1 MSQGMPMRTPS
12 RTLPSDS
19 GQAAIESA
27 LVLPL
32 FVFLILGI
40 LQLGL
45 MHQARLLTKYAA
57 YKAVRAG
64 SLHHAS
70 MRKMERAALAV
81 LLPLVSRDRGGGEQ
95 ILPTHRAQDFENKWR
110 WPQVLSNKMDEAD
123 LPYVQVTICGPQRG
137 EFPGILREVNFDA
150 PAYVA
155 GGEWQKGQRT
165 KLRVQVVF
173 NYRMPIP
180 FANQIIFAAARNRE
194 VPWLMRMGKP
204 RDKERSFHDARDQD
218 PYLAMAEQH
227 LYVQPIRATYTMR
240 MQSNFLPQ
248 KPGHELP
255 QENKCVFPFN
265 YND

>member
-1 MSQGMPMRTPS
+1 MPMPRRS
-12 RTLPSDS
+12 SLSES

-27 LVLPL
+27 IVLPL

-70 MRKMERAALAV
+70 KQKMERAALAV
-81 LLPLVSRDRGGGEQ
+81 LLPLVSRDTEGGEQ
-95 ILPTHRAQDFENKWR
+95 ILPTHSAKDFAAKWR

-123 LPYVQVTICGPQRG
+123 LPYVQVTICGPLRE
-137 EFPGILREVNFDA
+137 EFPGNPREVNFDA
-150 PAYVA
+150 PVYTANS
-155 GGEWQKGQRT
+155 EWQKGQRT
-165 KLRVQVVF
+165 KLRLQVTF

-180 FANQIIFAAARNRE
+180 FANQVIFAAARNRE
-194 VPWLMRMGKP
+194 VPWLMRMGKT
-204 RDKERSFHDARDQD
+204 KGSQRSFHDARGED
-218 PYLAMAEQH
+218 PYVAMAQKH
-227 LYVQPIRATYTMR
+227 LYVHPIRAAYTMR

-248 KPGHELP
+248 KPGQELP
-255 QENKCVFPFN
+255 QSNKCVFLFN
-265 YND
+265 YDDKESKP